1 MKNLNEKQDYDDFNI
16 EKKSFLSEINVIA
29 SFCSKELLD
38 FEKYLEILIYEPNSI
53 ITCEENKERNIY
65 FILEGEVRIYYE
77 KNDLGILPSGYHFG
91 DLGFITE
98 DVETST
104 VVALD
109 NMKVAKLSW
118 ESYKE
123 MLNDEPQLAIK
134 FIGSLIGSFG
144 GEILKEHNNVNFLLQ
159 QRHLPRRTL
168 VDIKIDGVEKKV
180 RIGTPLKE
188 LFTEKIDN
196 EYVVSALVNNKT
208 VSLLTPVTS
217 TASITSLT
225 TSNWEGER
233 IYRISAAL
241 LLLEAASSVA
251 PEITFKMGTSLGNNQ
266 WIKIEPLENVNL
278 KELAEKLTI
287 KMNELIEQDVHFR
300 EELWSVEEAID
311 YFLGNN
317 WFNSAQLLKTWREST
332 VKVVSCGE
340 VYVLSMT
347 SLVASAGVL
356 KNFELYPNTIGLIL
370 KTGKRAKIV
379 YEKAEIIYPYAEIM
393 HKHEKWLNSLGITS
407 VGKLNEASINGKISE
422 IIRVAEGFHEKQI
435 SRIADIIAE
444 QEKKVKIIC
453 IAGPSSSG
461 KTTFIK
467 RLTVQLQV
475 NGLSPIAISLD
486 DYYLELN
493 EMKKDENGDY
503 DFEALDALN
512 LRLLGEQ
519 FLDILDGKPVRI
531 AHFDFLNNK
540 SFPNG
545 GKEINFGENNILLLE
560 GIHGLN
566 PNLLGKDFD
575 KYKIFKIFIQPM
587 TSLSFDKLLRVNP
600 SDVRLLRRIVRDRH
614 QRGYSTQAN
623 IMRWPSVR
631 KGEQTHIFP
640 FIKLADVI
648 FDTSLIYEISVLKV
662 YAERYLLEVPQDDP
676 AYITAYRLRQL
687 IDKFVAIYPDHVPP
701 TSILREFIG
710 GSVFEY

>member
-1 MKNLNEKQDYDDFNI
+1 
-16 EKKSFLSEINVIA
+16 
-29 SFCSKELLD
+29 
-38 FEKYLEILIYEPNSI
+38 
-53 ITCEENKERNIY
+53 
-65 FILEGEVRIYYE
+65 
-77 KNDLGILPSGYHFG
+77 
-91 DLGFITE
+91 
-98 DVETST
+98 
-104 VVALD
+104 
-109 NMKVAKLSW
+109 
-118 ESYKE
+118 
-123 MLNDEPQLAIK
+123 
-134 FIGSLIGSFG
+134 
-144 GEILKEHNNVNFLLQ
+144 
-159 QRHLPRRTL
+159 
-168 VDIKIDGVEKKV
+168 
-180 RIGTPLKE
+180 
-188 LFTEKIDN
+188 
-196 EYVVSALVNNKT
+196 
-208 VSLLTPVTS
+208 
-217 TASITSLT
+217 
-225 TSNWEGER
+225 
-233 IYRISAAL
+233 
-241 LLLEAASSVA
+241 
-251 PEITFKMGTSLGNNQ
+251 
-266 WIKIEPLENVNL
+266 
-278 KELAEKLTI
+278 
-287 KMNELIEQDVHFR
+287 
-300 EELWSVEEAID
+300 
-311 YFLGNN
+311 
-317 WFNSAQLLKTWREST
+317 
-332 VKVVSCGE
+332 
-340 VYVLSMT
+340 
-347 SLVASAGVL
+347 
-356 KNFELYPNTIGLIL
+356 
-370 KTGKRAKIV
+370 
-379 YEKAEIIYPYAEIM
+379 
-393 HKHEKWLNSLGITS
+393 LGITS